1 MLNRSS
7 FPFISSQR
15 SSRERCSPSGLLF
28 FLNSSFHFSLSM
40 ARVLPLPS
48 NVSELTFLVVVV
60 FDLLEELLTDFHT
73 ISILFK
79 LSYLLLLCLFNQLF
93 SLLWIFGLVDCPKVS
108 SRRKIRFI
116 VIWKVELKVRIFF
129 HYLSVDSLDIKAFVV
144 RNRLSIGVL
153 IRNSLS

>member
-1 MLNRSS
+1 
-7 FPFISSQR
+7 
-15 SSRERCSPSGLLF
+15 
-28 FLNSSFHFSLSM
+28 M